1 MIGLDDI
8 ITHIIFSRNGG
19 SGGGSGSDVSLA
31 DVEAFAADFSDKTS
45 YTILN
50 GAYHGTKRAIVS

>member
-1 MIGLDDI
+1 MVGLDDI
-8 ITHIIFSRNGG
+8 IAHIILSRNSGG
-19 SGGGSGSDVSLA
+19 GGGSGSDVSLA
-31 DVEAFAADFSDKTS
+31 DVEAFVADFSDKTS

>member
-1 MIGLDDI
+1 MVGLEEI
-8 ITHIIFSRNGG
+8 ITSLIFARKTG
-19 SGGGSGSDVSLA
+19 GGGSGSDVSLA
-31 DVEAFAADFSDKTS
+31 DVDAFVADFSDKTS

>member
-1 MIGLDDI
+1 MVGLDDI
-8 ITHIIFSRNGG
+8 ITHILFFRNGG
-19 SGGGSGSDVSLA
+19 GGGGGGSDVSLA
-31 DVEAFAADFSDKTS
+31 DVEAFVADFSDKTS